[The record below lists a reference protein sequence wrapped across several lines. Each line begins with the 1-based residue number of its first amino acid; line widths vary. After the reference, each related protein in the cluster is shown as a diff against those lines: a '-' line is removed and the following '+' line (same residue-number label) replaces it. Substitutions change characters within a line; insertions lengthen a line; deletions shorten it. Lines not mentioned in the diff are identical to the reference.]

1 MPAWPDEGVLSVS
14 SLLAVS
20 SHGERDEGALWVS
33 SVRAVAPFMRGPPG

>member
-20 SHGERDEGALWVS
+20 SHGRRDQGALWVS
-33 SVRAVAPFMRGPPG
+33 SVRAVAPFMRGPPR